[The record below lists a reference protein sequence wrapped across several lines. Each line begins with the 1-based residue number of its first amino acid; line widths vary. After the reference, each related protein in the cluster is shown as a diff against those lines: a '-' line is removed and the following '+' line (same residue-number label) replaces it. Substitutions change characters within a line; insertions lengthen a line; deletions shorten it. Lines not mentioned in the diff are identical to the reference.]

1 MEAACKAGKTVWV
14 MVAAIQ
20 NGTEKWNSDDCDL
33 DMEMYLDMDASVT
46 FSGKH
51 FVLSGFSFTYYENDV
66 IAAIEKRGG
75 IIHRSMVKAAD
86 YLVVN
91 LRDPGMSKIKKA
103 LEWRQKGATNL
114 IVSDYQMWQA
124 IFRE

>member
-1 MEAACKAGKTVWV
+1 
-14 MVAAIQ
+14 
-20 NGTEKWNSDDCDL
+20 
-33 DMEMYLDMDASVT
+33 MDASVT

-51 FVLSGFSFTYYENDV
+51 FVLSGFRHTFYENDV
-66 IAAIEKRGG
+66 IAEIEKRGG
-75 IIHRSMVKAAD
+75 IIHSSMVKAAD

-114 IVSDYQMWQA
+114 IVSDYQM
-124 IFRE
+124 